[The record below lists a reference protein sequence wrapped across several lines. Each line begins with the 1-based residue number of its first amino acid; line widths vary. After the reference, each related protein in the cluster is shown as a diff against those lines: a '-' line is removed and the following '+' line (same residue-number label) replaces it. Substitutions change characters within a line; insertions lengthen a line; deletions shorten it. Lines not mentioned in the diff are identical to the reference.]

1 MKGILEKKW
10 GNQEMNKIK
19 VLEILYKHHF
29 IVEKSEVFLNNHEE
43 FIHCINTDNQ
53 ISLIIKEYHQHDL
66 LNVDDDVMKV
76 RTILRENNINIW
88 NSYFLVLLASGEIS
102 AAIDSKIYSIERRP
116 QGLRKY
122 VIISENDLYRIPF
135 IENREVDDVSLNF
148 AANFDEVL
156 KTDDL
161 ETKGFLEWIIDSDGD
176 LIEIKKSVIR
186 EKVNELIK
194 G

>member
-1 MKGILEKKW
+1 MKGILERNW
-10 GNQEMNKIK
+10 GNQEMNKINL
-19 VLEILYKHHF
+19 LEFLHKHHF
-29 IVEKSEVFLNNHEE
+29 IVGKSEFFLNNHEE
-43 FIHCINTDNQ
+43 FIHCINTDKQ
-53 ISLIIKEYHQHDL
+53 ISLIIKEYHQKDL

-76 RTILRENNINIW
+76 RSILRENDINIW

-102 AAIDSKIYSIERRP
+102 AAVDAKIYSIERKP

-122 VIISENDLYRIPF
+122 VIISESDLYRIPF
-135 IENREVDDVSLNF
+135 IENRKVDDTLLNF

-161 ETKGFLEWIIDSDGD
+161 EIKGFLEWIIDLDGD
-176 LIEIKKSVIR
+176 FIEIKKSVIK